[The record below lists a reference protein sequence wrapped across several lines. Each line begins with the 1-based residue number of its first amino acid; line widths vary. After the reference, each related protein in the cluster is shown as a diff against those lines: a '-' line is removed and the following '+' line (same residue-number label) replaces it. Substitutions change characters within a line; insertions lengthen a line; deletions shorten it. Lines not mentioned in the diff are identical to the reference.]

1 MTQEER
7 NNWLVKNIDI
17 ITSTIERYCKR
28 HEDLDFDDVY
38 MDVVEYF
45 IKRLDGR
52 YGDELIDIPKSK
64 ITQLTGHRI
73 TAIRRSV
80 KPEEDPHD
88 PSDFERIYIPDLES
102 GITLWEYQD
111 VPLTERERL
120 IFDYYITGNYTLDEL
135 AAMYNLTRERI
146 RQIYEKACKKI
157 FFKKY
162 FRKGTDEVYFR
173 IKIYGR
179 IKVNNANVRSDLRGT
194 VVVKAT
200 DKNVAIRKAHDL
212 IADKIKND
220 HNVSA
225 LDFEVYFQPRT
236 TAITYFISKHDNL
249 EFVDIYYD
257 NSIFNKKAKPE
268 PEPKEKKLEFE
279 EVNGYLVTYKL
290 KLSYYKKSTGPMIEQ
305 VVVTLPVELRLVA
318 TNEESA
324 RFYAMRYAKNKLL
337 EIITREKE
345 KNDVVEYE
353 LLSPLSSDEIKLKKV
368 TFRRLR

>member
-17 ITSTIERYCKR
+17 ITSTIERYCKK

-38 MDVVEYF
+38 MDVMEYF
-45 IKRLDGR
+45 IKRLDGC
-52 YGDELIDIPKSK
+52 YGDELIDISKSK

-120 IFDYYITGNYTLDEL
+120 VFDYYITGNYTLDEI
-135 AAMYNLTRERI
+135 AAMHGVTRERV

-162 FRKGTDEVYFR
+162 FRNGTDEVYFR

-179 IKVNNANVRSDLRGT
+179 IKVNNANVYSDLRGT
-194 VVVKAT
+194 VVVKAI
-200 DKNVAIRKAHDL
+200 NESGAIRRAREL
-212 IADKIKND
+212 ITDKIKNE
-220 HNVSA
+220 HNVSV
-225 LDFEVYFQPRT
+225 LDFDVYFQPKT
-236 TAITYFISKHDNL
+236 SLTYFISKHDDL
-249 EFVDIYYD
+249 EAVDICYD
-257 NSIFNKKAKPE
+257 KSIFNKRTN

-290 KLSYYKKSTGPMIEQ
+290 KLSYYKKATEPMIEQ
-305 VVVTLPVELRLVA
+305 VVVTLPVELRLV
-318 TNEESA
+318 TNNDENA
-324 RFYAMRYAKNKLL
+324 RFYAMRYAKDKLL
-337 EIITREKE
+337 EIITRAREKD
-345 KNDVVEYE
+345 DVVEYE
-353 LLSPLSSDEIKLKKV
+353 LLSPLSKDEVKLKKV
-368 TFRRLR
+368 TFRRLK